1 LGLIDDVL
9 DMAKIE
15 AGHTTLHHVSFNLL
29 ALVSENIEMMRRRAA
44 DKGLQLTL
52 QSSPAVPRFIRTD
65 AVKLRQILINLI
77 GNAVKFTEVGTV
89 TIRLDTKPTEEGP
102 DILLQLEVRDTGT
115 GIAPEDQGQIFDAFV
130 QTGHSSLQK
139 GTGLGLSITRQ
150 FIQLMGAQY
159 A

>member
-1 LGLIDDVL
+1 
-9 DMAKIE
+9 
-15 AGHTTLHHVSFNLL
+15 
-29 ALVSENIEMMRRRAA
+29 
-44 DKGLQLTL
+44 
-52 QSSPAVPRFIRTD
+52 
-65 AVKLRQILINLI
+65 
-77 GNAVKFTEVGTV
+77 V

-102 DILLQLEVRDTGT
+102 DILLQLEVKDTGT